1 MSDSCRCFDVKARV
15 VMNEPKL
22 SGKLDFSGE
31 IITCSDGEDYKR
43 GYVEGHAKGLADGQA
58 DGYKKGYDE
67 GHTVGSESGYSQGK
81 QDGLTEGYDNGY
93 EKGKQDG
100 YADGYEQ
107 GYSEGYTKGYEQ
119 CKAELEG
126 TEWVEDN
133 SEVVYEKQCYA
144 NGQAISL
151 YVTENGTG
159 IYRDNGIH
167 QDGYFTPQWAYAN
180 FNQIASFHGI
190 NTPKVIGIKQAE
202 VVEDERVT
210 TLGNNLFACMKNLK
224 IVKLPQNIT
233 AIGNSCFTNCQTLK
247 RIELPDTVD
256 NLGSEVFRTCTSL
269 EDFKIPNLVTSLKEY
284 SFSGCT
290 SLKTVDGIE
299 RLESIGANCFDGC
312 VELQGSITFNAKLQS
327 LLDNV
332 FRNCF
337 GITEFIFLGV
347 PEQIKNTAFTN
358 CVNVTN
364 FSIPQGWNID
374 LYLNSMLNLNEE
386 CVQNITD
393 NIADLTGLEGKII
406 QFRKDVKAKLTEE
419 QIATITG
426 KNWTLA

>member
-1 MSDSCRCFDVKARV
+1 MANILVERSSLENIAEAIREKNGTENA
-15 VMNEPKL
+15 
-22 SGKLDFSGE
+22 
-31 IITCSDGEDYKR
+31 YKP
-43 GYVEGHAKGLADGQA
+43 
-58 DGYKKGYDE
+58 
-67 GHTVGSESGYSQGK
+67 SEMPQGVSSVYNK
-81 QDGLTEGYDNGY
+81 
-93 EKGKQDG
+93 
-100 YADGYEQ
+100 GYEQ
-107 GYSEGYTKGYEQ
+107 G
-119 CKAELEG
+119 KAESEG

-133 SEVVYEKQCYA
+133 STIVYDKHCYS
-144 NGQAISL
+144 GGSGVSL
-151 YVTENGTG
+151 YITENGTG
-159 IYRDNGIH
+159 IYRDNGKLSS
-167 QDGYFTPQWAYAN
+167 GNYFTPQWAYVN

-210 TLGNNLFACMKNLK
+210 TLGDNLFACMKNLK

-233 AIGNSCFTNCQTLK
+233 SIGKSCFTNCQTLK

-269 EDFKIPNLVTSLKEY
+269 EDFKIPNLVTSLKEH

-299 RLESIGANCFDGC
+299 RLESIGANCFDCC

-347 PEQIKNTAFTN
+347 PEQIKGTAFTN

-386 CVQNITD
+386 CVQNITHS
-393 NIADLTGLEGKII
+393 IADLTGLEGKII
-406 QFRKDVKAKLTEE
+406 QFHAAVKAKLSEE

>member
-1 MSDSCRCFDVKARV
+1 MTTADKLTRLKTDFDEVYNA
-15 VMNEPKL
+15 
-22 SGKLDFSGE
+22 
-31 IITCSDGEDYKR
+31 
-43 GYVEGHAKGLADGQA
+43 
-58 DGYKKGYDE
+58 
-67 GHTVGSESGYSQGK
+67 
-81 QDGLTEGYDNGY
+81 
-93 EKGKQDG
+93 
-100 YADGYEQ
+100 GYEQ
-107 GYSEGYTKGYEQ
+107 G
-119 CKAELEG
+119 KAESEG

-133 SEVVYEKQCYA
+133 SEIVYEKPCYV
-144 NGQAISL
+144 GGRGVSL
-151 YVTENGTG
+151 YITENGTG
-159 IYRDNGIH
+159 IYRDNGAH
-167 QDGYFTPQWAYAN
+167 QDGYFTPQWAYTN
-180 FNQIASFHGI
+180 FNQITLHHGI

-233 AIGNSCFTNCQTLK
+233 DIGNNCFSYCESLK
-247 RIELPDTVD
+247 RVELPDTVV
-256 NLGSEVFRTCTSL
+256 NLGTAVFRGCTSL
-269 EDFKIPNLVTSLKEY
+269 EDFKIPNLVTSLGSY
-284 SFSGCT
+284 SFSACH
-290 SLKTVDGIE
+290 SLKTIEGIE
-299 RLESIGANCFDGC
+299 RLESIGTNCFDEC

-327 LLDNV
+327 LLDSV

-337 GITEFIFLGV
+337 SITEFVFLGV
-347 PEQIKNTAFTN
+347 PDQIKNTAFTN

-393 NIADLTGLEGKII
+393 NIADLTGLESKIL
-406 QFRKDVKAKLTEE
+406 QFHADVKAKLTDE

>member
-1 MSDSCRCFDVKARV
+1 MSDSCKCFDIEVEV
-15 VMNEPKL
+15 ILDEPEFD
-22 SGKLDFSGE
+22 GELDFDGE
-31 IITCSDGEDYKR
+31 VITCSDGEDYKR
-43 GYVEGHAKGLADGQA
+43 GYEEGHAQGLIDGRA
-58 DGYKKGYDE
+58 DGYQSGYDE
-67 GHTVGSESGYSQGK
+67 GHEVGSEAGYSQGK

-100 YADGYEQ
+100 YEQ

-119 CKAELEG
+119 GKTEAG
-126 TEWVEDN
+126 GYEWVEDN
-133 SEVVYEKQCYA
+133 SEVVYEPRCYGG
-144 NGQAISL
+144 GQGISL

-167 QDGYFTPQWAYAN
+167 QDRYFTPQWAYEN
-180 FNQIASFHGI
+180 FNQIAFYHGI
-190 NTPKVIGIKQAE
+190 NTPKVIGIKQVE

-210 TLGNNLFACMKNLK
+210 TLGKNLFACMKNLK
-224 IVKLPQNIT
+224 IVKLPQNILS
-233 AIGNSCFTNCQTLK
+233 IDNNCFAGCQSLK
-247 RIELPDTVD
+247 KVELPESV
-256 NLGSEVFRTCTSL
+256 NSIGSSAFRECFSL
-269 EDFKIPNLVTSLKEY
+269 ESFNIPNLVTSLEAY
-284 SFSGCT
+284 TFNACS

-299 RLESIGANCFDGC
+299 RLESIGTNCFDGC

-327 LLDNV
+327 LLESV

-347 PEQIKNTAFTN
+347 PEQIKKSAFTN

-406 QFRKDVKAKLTEE
+406 QFHADVKAKLTEE